1 MELNQGMHGFGTH
14 GVWAGFS
21 TLSGAQA
28 RRIERLGYG
37 TIWLGGSA
45 PTLAPVRVLLEATDH
60 IRLATGIT
68 NIWNTEPAAIA
79 GEFAAL
85 ETDFPGRFHLGIG
98 VGHREATQEYA
109 SPYESMV
116 AYLDV
121 LDDAGVPADRRVLA
135 ALGPKMLRLS
145 AARALGAHPYLTTP
159 AHTAYARGILG
170 PEAFLAPEH
179 KIVLETDPVTARGIG
194 RPPVDNPYLH
204 LTNYVSNL
212 KRLGYT
218 DADIA
223 DGGSD
228 ALIDDL
234 VAHGTADEIRDKVDA
249 HLAAGA
255 DHVAIQVLGAVDIT
269 DVLEQL
275 PAA

>member
-1 MELNQGMHGFGTH
+1 MHGFGTH
-14 GVWAGFS
+14 GVWTGFS
-21 TLSGAQA
+21 TLTGEQA
-28 RRIERLGYG
+28 ARIEQLGYG
-37 TIWLGGSA
+37 TIWLGGS
-45 PTLAPVRVLLEATDH
+45 PTSLAPARAILEATDG
-60 IRLATGIT
+60 IRVATGIT

-85 ETDFPGRFHLGIG
+85 ETDFPGRFYLGVG

-109 SPYESMV
+109 SPYQSMV
-116 AYLDV
+116 DYLDV

-145 AARALGAHPYLTTP
+145 ADRALGAHPYLTTP
-159 AHTAYARGILG
+159 AHTAYARDILG
-170 PEAFLAPEH
+170 PDALLAPEH
-179 KIVLETDPVTARGIG
+179 KIVLDTDPVTARAIG
-194 RPPVDNPYLH
+194 RPPVDTPYLH
-204 LTNYVSNL
+204 LANYVANL

-218 DADIA
+218 DSDIA

-228 ALIDDL
+228 GLIDDL
-234 VAHGTADEIRDKVDA
+234 VAHGDKDSIRDQVDA

-255 DHVAIQVLGAVDIT
+255 DHVAIQVLGAPESTHDIT

-275 PAA
+275 TAG

>member
-1 MELNQGMHGFGTH
+1 MHGFGTH
-14 GVWAGFS
+14 GVWTGFS
-21 TLSGAQA
+21 TLTGEQA
-28 RRIERLGYG
+28 ARIEQLGYG

-45 PTLAPVRVLLEATDH
+45 PTLAPVRAVLEATDE
-60 IRLATGIT
+60 IRVATGIT

-85 ETDFPGRFHLGIG
+85 ETDFPGRFYLGIG

-109 SPYESMV
+109 SPYQSMV

-121 LDDAGVPADRRVLA
+121 LDDAGVPADRRILA

-145 AARALGAHPYLTTP
+145 ADRALGAHPYLTTP
-159 AHTAYARGILG
+159 AHTTYARDILG
-170 PEAFLAPEH
+170 PDALLAPEH
-179 KIVLETDPVTARGIG
+179 KIVLDTDPVTARAIG
-194 RPPVDNPYLH
+194 RPPVDTPYLH
-204 LTNYVSNL
+204 LANYVANL

-218 DADIA
+218 DSDIA

-234 VAHGTADEIRDKVDA
+234 VAHGDKDTIRDQVDA

-255 DHVAIQVLGAVDIT
+255 DHVAIQVLGAPESTHDIT

-275 PAA
+275 TAG

>member
-1 MELNQGMHGFGTH
+1 MHGFGTH
-14 GVWAGFS
+14 GVWTGFS
-21 TLSGAQA
+21 TLTGEQA
-28 RRIERLGYG
+28 ARIEQLGYG

-45 PTLAPVRVLLEATDH
+45 PTLAPVRAILEATDG
-60 IRLATGIT
+60 IRVATGIT

-79 GEFAAL
+79 GEFASL
-85 ETDFPGRFHLGIG
+85 ETDFPGRFYLGIG

-109 SPYESMV
+109 SPYQSMV

-121 LDDAGVPADRRVLA
+121 LDDAGVPADRRILA

-145 AARALGAHPYLTTP
+145 ADRALGAHPYLTTP
-159 AHTAYARGILG
+159 AHTAYAREILG
-170 PEAFLAPEH
+170 PDALLAPEH
-179 KIVLETDPVTARGIG
+179 KIVLDTDPVTARAIG
-194 RPPVDNPYLH
+194 RPPVDTPYLH
-204 LTNYVSNL
+204 LANYVANL
-212 KRLGYT
+212 KRLGYA
-218 DADIA
+218 DSDIA

-234 VAHGTADEIRDKVDA
+234 VAHGDSDAIRDKVDA

-255 DHVAIQVLGAVDIT
+255 DHVAIQVLGAPESTQDIT

-275 PAA
+275 TAG

>member
-1 MELNQGMHGFGTH
+1 MHGFGTH
-14 GVWAGFS
+14 GVWTGFS
-21 TLSGAQA
+21 TLTGEQA
-28 RRIERLGYG
+28 ARIEQLGYG

-45 PTLAPVRVLLEATDH
+45 PTLAPVRAILEATDG
-60 IRLATGIT
+60 IRVATGIT

-85 ETDFPGRFHLGIG
+85 ETDFPGRFYLGIG

-109 SPYESMV
+109 SPYQSMV

-121 LDDAGVPADRRVLA
+121 LDDAGVPADRRILA

-145 AARALGAHPYLTTP
+145 ADRALGAHPYLTTP
-159 AHTAYARGILG
+159 AHTAYARDILG
-170 PEAFLAPEH
+170 PDALLAPEH
-179 KIVLETDPVTARGIG
+179 KIVLDTDPVTARAIG
-194 RPPVDNPYLH
+194 RPPVDTPYLH
-204 LTNYVSNL
+204 LANYVANL
-212 KRLGYT
+212 KRLGYA
-218 DADIA
+218 DSDIA

-234 VAHGTADEIRDKVDA
+234 VAHGGPDSIRDQVDA

-255 DHVAIQVLGAVDIT
+255 DHVAIQVLGADDIT

>member
-1 MELNQGMHGFGTH
+1 MHGFGTH
-14 GVWAGFS
+14 GVWTGFS
-21 TLSGAQA
+21 TLTGEQA
-28 RRIERLGYG
+28 ARIEQLGYG
-37 TIWLGGSA
+37 TIWLGGS
-45 PTLAPVRVLLEATDH
+45 PTSLAPARAILEATDE
-60 IRLATGIT
+60 IRVATGIT

-85 ETDFPGRFHLGIG
+85 ETDFPGRFYLGIG

-109 SPYESMV
+109 SPYQSMV

-121 LDDAGVPADRRVLA
+121 LDDAGVPADRRILA

-145 AARALGAHPYLTTP
+145 ADRALGAHPYLTTP
-159 AHTAYARGILG
+159 AHTAYARDILG
-170 PEAFLAPEH
+170 PDALLAPEH
-179 KIVLETDPVTARGIG
+179 KIVLDTDPATARAIG
-194 RPPVDNPYLH
+194 RPPVDTPYLH
-204 LTNYVSNL
+204 LANYVANL
-212 KRLGYT
+212 KRLGYA
-218 DADIA
+218 DSDIA

-234 VAHGTADEIRDKVDA
+234 VAHGDSDAIRDKVDA

-255 DHVAIQVLGAVDIT
+255 DHVAIQVLGAPESTHDIT

-275 PAA
+275 TAG